1 MAGSGSRANIG
12 ENGLFLSIFLSI
24 LNNDAEMQHGEPAAT
39 TLRQLQTTK
48 LETVEIQF

>member
-1 MAGSGSRANIG
+1 MWLAPEVVQKMGKRPFID
-12 ENGLFLSIFLSI
+12 LLSI